1 MRNGDNYMTEQ
12 VFFWEEVFS
21 SYEEK
26 WNNEYS
32 QHEKF
37 VPVSAT
43 WRNTESFTDY
53 LLNKVQT
60 KKD

>member
-1 MRNGDNYMTEQ
+1 MTEQ